1 MIVFDISETLFF
13 NIGIDVFSG
22 IISLI
27 ILYSYKRDFADTY
40 SIRLLRM
47 IEAAVLLIL
56 LTDIVMWI
64 LNGKSGDYVRAL
76 SYIDNII
83 YFILQIV
90 AALFWLRYAW
100 YRIFGHSM
108 PRKNEAFYVLV
119 PFIILSMIVIASPL
133 NGWCFYLDDA
143 NYYHRGVLSAP
154 MSVVILAYL
163 LSVSVIA
170 LSQYRKEV
178 LIDRKKELLTIAF
191 FAVPPFLG
199 GVVQTVFYGLSMVWP
214 CAVVSSLMILLN
226 RESQVIS
233 QDTLTGLNNRRNME
247 RHLRTYEE
255 GQNRPVTLIM
265 LDVNDFK
272 HINDQYGHYSGDMA
286 LIQTSNILRSTFNGT
301 SAFLARYGGDEF
313 VIVMPEGKES
323 TAEETTQKIKNNFD
337 VFNRSTQFP
346 FRLTVSAGYAIST
359 EKADNRIAN
368 LLREADEKM
377 YQDKSRYHREKQT
390 QQQ

>member
-1 MIVFDISETLFF
+1 M
-13 NIGIDVFSG
+13 
-22 IISLI
+22 
-27 ILYSYKRDFADTY
+27 
-40 SIRLLRM
+40 
-47 IEAAVLLIL
+47 
-56 LTDIVMWI
+56 
-64 LNGKSGDYVRAL
+64 
-76 SYIDNII
+76 
-83 YFILQIV
+83 
-90 AALFWLRYAW
+90 
-100 YRIFGHSM
+100 
-108 PRKNEAFYVLV
+108 
-119 PFIILSMIVIASPL
+119 
-133 NGWCFYLDDA
+133 
-143 NYYHRGVLSAP
+143 
-154 MSVVILAYL
+154 
-163 LSVSVIA
+163 
-170 LSQYRKEV
+170 
-178 LIDRKKELLTIAF
+178 
-191 FAVPPFLG
+191 
-199 GVVQTVFYGLSMVWP
+199 QTVFNGLSMVWP

-233 QDTLTGLNNRRNME
+233 QDSLTGLNNRRNME

-368 LLREADEKM
+368 LLRDADENM

>member
-1 MIVFDISETLFF
+1 MIIFDISETLFF

-233 QDTLTGLNNRRNME
+233 QDSLTGLNNRRNME

>member
-1 MIVFDISETLFF
+1 MIIFDISETLFF

-22 IISLI
+22 IITLI

-40 SIRLLRM
+40 SIRLMRM

-76 SYIDNII
+76 SYIDIII
-83 YFILQIV
+83 YFIMQIV
-90 AALFWLRYAW
+90 VALFWLRYAW
-100 YRIFGHSM
+100 YRIFGHSI

-199 GVVQTVFYGLSMVWP
+199 GVAQTVFYGFSLVWP

-286 LIQTSNILRSTFNGT
+286 LIQTANILRSTFNGT

-323 TAEETTQKIKNNFD
+323 TAEEITQKIRNNFD
-337 VFNRSTQFP
+337 VFNRSKQFP
-346 FRLTVSAGYAIST
+346 FLLTVSAGYAIST
-359 EKADNRIAN
+359 EKANNRIAN
-368 LLREADEKM
+368 LLREADENM
-377 YQDKSRYHREKQT
+377 YQDKSRYHR
-390 QQQ
+390 

>member
-13 NIGIDVFSG
+13 NIGIDVFSS
-22 IISLI
+22 IITLI

-47 IEAAVLLIL
+47 IETAVLLIL

-76 SYIDNII
+76 SYIDIII
-83 YFILQIV
+83 YFIMQIV
-90 AALFWLRYAW
+90 VALFWLRYAW
-100 YRIFGHSM
+100 YRIFGHSI

-199 GVVQTVFYGLSMVWP
+199 GVAQTVFYGFSLVWP

-233 QDTLTGLNNRRNME
+233 QDSLTGLNNRRNME

-359 EKADNRIAN
+359 EKADNRTAN

>member
-22 IISLI
+22 IITLI

-40 SIRLLRM
+40 SIRLMRM

-199 GVVQTVFYGLSMVWP
+199 GVAQTVFYGLSMVWP

-359 EKADNRIAN
+359 EKADNRTAN
-368 LLREADEKM
+368 LLREADENM